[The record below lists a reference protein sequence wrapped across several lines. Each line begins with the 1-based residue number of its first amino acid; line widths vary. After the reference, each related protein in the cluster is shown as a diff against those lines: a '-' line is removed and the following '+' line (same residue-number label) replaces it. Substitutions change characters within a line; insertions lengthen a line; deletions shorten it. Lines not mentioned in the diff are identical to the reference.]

1 MRRGGFSKVYK
12 GTKLDTYQDVAIKR
26 IEKRK
31 TSKEQFH
38 MIERE
43 VFSLTLS
50 SEVTNGM
57 RETEDR
63 EGVIL
68 FYFVIFLSLC
78 TIRLTD

>member
-1 MRRGGFSKVYK
+1 VYK
-12 GTKLDTYQDVAIKR
+12 GTKLDTYQSVAIKR

-31 TSKEQFH
+31 TSMAQFH

-57 RETEDR
+57 I
-63 EGVIL
+63 VMVLISL
-68 FYFVIFLSLC
+68 FPSSHS
-78 TIRLTD
+78 